1 MVSNTVINNYVLGIN
16 FLHSDTSACIF
27 KNSELIAATE
37 EERYTRV
44 KHTSSFPYNS
54 IKYCLND
61 AGINISEV
69 DIITINSNPF
79 ASFLNKIFWQSPNIS
94 FVWSTAFAYVTWTG
108 LIDIIYDKIMPG
120 MDN

>member
-1 MVSNTVINNYVLGIN
+1 MINNYVLGIN

-27 KNSELIAATE
+27 KNNELIAATE

-69 DIITINSNPF
+69 DTITINSNPF
-79 ASFLNKIFWQSPNIS
+79 ASFLNKIFFILKNPKAIKIAINSLVNMKKKIS
-94 FVWSTAFAYVTWTG
+94 IKSY
-108 LIDIIYDKIMPG
+108 I
-120 MDN
+120 